1 MPKYLSGREKRR
13 PQDKLTEDRYQY
25 LGLEQAEPNLAD
37 PATSPGVPAGA
48 QFQLVAVSGY
58 DGRRYWVPVGGD
70 LQPGSITI
78 FDEGSQVS
86 GTSSITQLN
95 FVGAAVTAA
104 AGVQSPSGHPGVA
117 ATITVIPVTVGD
129 NPPIGAGTTNN
140 GELWWESDT
149 GDLYVYYN
157 DGDSSQWVMANS
169 GGRGLTGD
177 KGTQGDKGIKGSK
190 GEIGS
195 TGDEG
200 EKGSKGEPSTVKG
213 DKGDKGDAIKGDKG
227 DAIKG
232 DKGDA
237 IKGDKGEM
245 NVIDSNADDRVITG
259 SDTVG
264 ELKAESKLTF
274 DSDNVTAT
282 LNVTGN
288 TNITGITTVNS
299 NLDVDGD
306 LDVDRHTNLDNVSIA
321 GVATVSGNLFVGG
334 VLTYEDVTNVDSV
347 GLITARDGIFIPDDK
362 KLEFG
367 NVAGSGDLQIS
378 HTSSLANQNDSNGD
392 SIVDGDTSFIE
403 ESGTGGLI
411 FKTNGGPGDG
421 AYQFFDASWRPI
433 LKLFSGNN
441 ARVSLYHGGTEKL
454 GTTTDG
460 VKIYGGLQDKDGDLG
475 TSGQVL
481 TSTGTQLNWVPA
493 STVGGS
499 VNTTYTLPGSGTDGT
514 NFTDAKGSA
523 TITLTGT
530 NSTTDEI
537 VITAGDNIKITS
549 TGSGGFTINAQDTND
564 NTQLTTEQ
572 VQDIVGAMFSSNTE
586 TRISATYQDSDGTI
600 DLVVD
605 DMTADNNTTYA
616 ISAVDGDNTDEEKIR
631 LTGSNPT
638 STDDIVLEAGTG
650 LSIARSGDKITFT
663 NTDTGSGANTQLSKE
678 TVQDY
683 VGEMLSGNTETRIA
697 VTYDDTNN
705 KINFVVDD
713 QSSDNNTTYDLL
725 AVQTSG
731 NNTNPAIKLDASTGD
746 DDEVKLVGV
755 DHSGITVTRADNS
768 TINFDTSLQLLARQS
783 TSGSN
788 ADPNL
793 DLMGSASVALDTV
806 KLVGGTNVNIERNS
820 SGNQITFT
828 AQNDN
833 TQLSTEQVQ
842 DIVGAMFSGNTETN
856 ITATYQDSDG
866 TIDLVASNDNTQL
879 SKETVQDY
887 VGEMLTGN
895 TETRIAVTY
904 DDANNKINFV
914 VDDQSSDNNTT
925 YDLITSA
932 SGNNVNLKLD
942 ASSGDDDTILLTAGT
957 NVSFTSVSSTGFTIN
972 TSSTLSGTI
981 DEADKV
987 KVNTSTE
994 NEYHNIAF
1002 VPKDTTTGSYQ
1013 TLEIDSTDQR
1023 LAWNPSNNRL
1033 QSYDTQTYRLITWS
1047 GGSSGTAGQVLT
1059 SGGTGGWTW
1068 TTPSSL
1074 SGILA
1079 NVTTSTSPPSSPSA
1093 GDLWWDSDDGD
1104 LLVYYNDGNT
1114 SQWVTTGS
1122 SGQKGEP
1129 GASGTDGVDGVSVK
1143 GQKGEPTVGVSN
1155 YQEFTQSGTWT
1166 KPSTGNIANVYMWGG
1181 GGGGGGNSNFNGGGG
1196 GGGYAE
1202 YQIPLSELGSTVT
1215 VTVGT
1220 GGGVNQNGGTSW
1232 FSSTAYQAGGGNAG
1246 HNGTNYETNG
1256 YGGNGGSPLGTGQGA
1271 SRGFYT
1277 SGTTDDGTSYY
1288 NNSGASSGKDG
1299 HSGGGGGS
1307 AAGGGTSG
1315 GGSAYMAGGGGGA
1328 RRNNST
1334 SNGGSSVGGGNG
1346 GNAGSNGSIPSGGGG
1361 ARASGARGLVRVVV
1375 V

>member
-1 MPKYLSGREKRR
+1 MVKYLSGRQKRR
-13 PQDKLTEDRYQY
+13 PQDKLTPDRYQY
-25 LGLEQAEPNLAD
+25 LGLDQAEPNLAD

-48 QFQLVAVSGY
+48 QFQLIAVSGY
-58 DGRRYWVPVGGD
+58 DGDRFWVPVGGE
-70 LQPGSITI
+70 LQPGAITI

-95 FVGAAVTAA
+95 FVGAAVTSA

-117 ATITVIPVTVGD
+117 ATVTVIPVTVGD
-129 NPPIGAGTTNN
+129 NPPNIPNPNN

-177 KGTQGDKGIKGSK
+177 KGEQGQKGEVGQK

-274 DSDNVTAT
+274 DSDNVTAI

-288 TNITGITTVNS
+288 TNISGITTINS

-347 GLITARDGIFIPDDK
+347 GLITAREGIFIPDNK
-362 KLEFG
+362 KLRFG
-367 NVAGSGDLQIS
+367 GTADTPDISIIHNTSVTPHASQI
-378 HTSSLANQNDSNGD
+378 TNRVDSQLEVIAD
-392 SIVDGDTSFIE
+392 MLE
-403 ESGTGGLI
+403 LRSGTSDKAYLTANVGSATTI
-411 FKTNGGPGDG
+411 FHHNTRR
-421 AYQFFDASWRPI
+421 F
-433 LKLFSGNN
+433 
-441 ARVSLYHGGTEKL
+441 E
-454 GTTTDG
+454 TTTDG

-499 VNTTYTLPGSGTDGT
+499 VDTTYTLPGSGTDGT

-523 TITLTGT
+523 TITLTGSD
-530 NSTTDEI
+530 STTDEI

-549 TGSGGFTINAQDTND
+549 TGGGGFTINAQDTND

-616 ISAVDGDNTDEEKIR
+616 ISAVDGDAVDEEKIR
-631 LTGSNPT
+631 LTGTNPS
-638 STDDIVLEAGTG
+638 STDDVVLEAGTG
-650 LSIARSGDKITFT
+650 LSIARTGDKITFT

-731 NNTNPAIKLDASTGD
+731 NNTDPAIKLDASSGD

-755 DHSGITVTRADNS
+755 DHSGITVTRANDS
-768 TINFDTSLQLLARQS
+768 TINFSTSLQLLARQS
-783 TSGSN
+783 TSGSD

-820 SGNQITFT
+820 SGNEITFT

-833 TQLSTEQVQ
+833 TQLTTEQVQ
-842 DIVGAMFSGNTETN
+842 DIVGDMFSGNTETN

-895 TETRIAVTY
+895 TETRISVTY
-904 DDANNKINFV
+904 DDNANKINFV

-932 SGNNVNLKLD
+932 TGNNVNLKLD
-942 ASSGDDDTILLTAGT
+942 ASSGDDDTILITAGT
-957 NVSFTSVSSTGFTIN
+957 NVSFTSVTSTGFTIN
-972 TSSTLSGTI
+972 TAATLSGTI
-981 DEADKV
+981 AQSDAV

-1033 QSYDTQTYRLITWS
+1033 QSYDTQTNRLITWS
-1047 GGSSGTAGQVLT
+1047 GGSSGAAGQVLT
-1059 SGGTGGWTW
+1059 SQGSSSGWNWTNQSDLTGVK
-1068 TTPSSL
+1068 
-1074 SGILA
+1074 A
-1079 NVTTSTSPPSSPSA
+1079 NVTTSTSAPSSPNA

-1122 SGQKGEP
+1122 SGQKGDTGAP
-1129 GASGTDGVDGVSVK
+1129 GADGTDGVSVK

-1155 YQEFTQSGTWT
+1155 YQEFTTSGTWT

-1181 GGGGGGNSNFNGGGG
+1181 GGGGGCNSNFNGGGG

-1215 VTVGT
+1215 VTIGT
-1220 GGGVNQNGGTSW
+1220 GGGVNQNGGTTT
-1232 FSSTAYQAGGGNAG
+1232 FGSSAYQAGGGNAG
-1246 HNGTNYETNG
+1246 HNGTNYHQSG
-1256 YGGNGGSPLGTGQGA
+1256 YGGNGGHPLGTGQGA
-1271 SRGFYT
+1271 SRGFYGST
-1277 SGTTDDGTSYY
+1277 STDDGTQDYY
-1288 NNSGASSGKDG
+1288 VTSPGSGKDG
-1299 HSGGGGGS
+1299 HSGAGGGS
-1307 AAGGGTSG
+1307 GAGTGVSNGGT
-1315 GGSAYMAGGGGGA
+1315 AYMAGGGGGA
-1328 RRNNST
+1328 RRYGST
-1334 SNGGSSVGGGNG
+1334 SNGGSSIGGGNG
-1346 GNAGSNGSIPSGGGG
+1346 GNAGSNGSAPGGGGG
-1361 ARASGARGLVRVVV
+1361 ARASGARGAVRVVV

>member
-1 MPKYLSGREKRR
+1 
-13 PQDKLTEDRYQY
+13 
-25 LGLEQAEPNLAD
+25 
-37 PATSPGVPAGA
+37 
-48 QFQLVAVSGY
+48 
-58 DGRRYWVPVGGD
+58 
-70 LQPGSITI
+70 
-78 FDEGSQVS
+78 
-86 GTSSITQLN
+86 
-95 FVGAAVTAA
+95 
-104 AGVQSPSGHPGVA
+104 
-117 ATITVIPVTVGD
+117 
-129 NPPIGAGTTNN
+129 
-140 GELWWESDT
+140 
-149 GDLYVYYN
+149 
-157 DGDSSQWVMANS
+157 
-169 GGRGLTGD
+169 
-177 KGTQGDKGIKGSK
+177 
-190 GEIGS
+190 
-195 TGDEG
+195 
-200 EKGSKGEPSTVKG
+200 
-213 DKGDKGDAIKGDKG
+213 
-227 DAIKG
+227 
-232 DKGDA
+232 
-237 IKGDKGEM
+237 
-245 NVIDSNADDRVITG
+245 
-259 SDTVG
+259 
-264 ELKAESKLTF
+264 
-274 DSDNVTAT
+274 
-282 LNVTGN
+282 
-288 TNITGITTVNS
+288 
-299 NLDVDGD
+299 
-306 LDVDRHTNLDNVSIA
+306 
-321 GVATVSGNLFVGG
+321 
-334 VLTYEDVTNVDSV
+334 VDSV

-441 ARVSLYHGGTEKL
+441 ARVSLYHGGTEKF

-499 VNTTYTLPGSGTDGT
+499 VDTTYTLPDTGTDGT
-514 NFTDAKGSA
+514 NFTNARGSA
-523 TITLTGT
+523 TITLTGSD
-530 NSTTDEI
+530 STTDAV
-537 VITAGDNIKITS
+537 VITAGDNIKITD

-564 NTQLTTEQ
+564 NTQLSNEA
-572 VQDIVGAMFSSNTE
+572 VQDIIGGMV
-586 TRISATYQDSDGTI
+586 
-600 DLVVD
+600 
-605 DMTADNNTTYA
+605 
-616 ISAVDGDNTDEEKIR
+616 
-631 LTGSNPT
+631 
-638 STDDIVLEAGTG
+638 
-650 LSIARSGDKITFT
+650 
-663 NTDTGSGANTQLSKE
+663 
-678 TVQDY
+678 
-683 VGEMLSGNTETRIA
+683 SGNTETRIA
-697 VTYDDTNN
+697 VTYDDTSG
-705 KINFVVDD
+705 KLNFVVAD

-725 AVQTSG
+725 AVQTDG

-768 TINFDTSLQLLARQS
+768 TINFNTSLQLLARQS

-793 DLMGSASVALDTV
+793 DLMGSATVALDTV
-806 KLVGGTNVNIERNS
+806 KFVGGTNVNIERNS
-820 SGNQITFT
+820 SGNEITFT

-842 DIVGAMFSGNTETN
+842 DIVGAMFSSNTETR
-856 ITATYQDSDG
+856 ISATYQDTDG
-866 TIDLVASNDNTQL
+866 TIDLV
-879 SKETVQDY
+879 
-887 VGEMLTGN
+887 
-895 TETRIAVTY
+895 
-904 DDANNKINFV
+904 
-914 VDDQSSDNNTT
+914 VDDMTSDNNTT
-925 YDLITSA
+925 YDLITSS

-942 ASSGDDDTILLTAGT
+942 ASGTADDDTILLTAGT

-1059 SGGTGGWTW
+1059 SGGSGGWTW

-1079 NVTTSTSPPSSPSA
+1079 NVTTSTSAPSSPSA

-1155 YQEFTQSGTWT
+1155 YQEFTSSGTWS
-1166 KPSTGNIANVYMWGG
+1166 KPSTGNIANVYM
-1181 GGGGGGNSNFNGGGG
+1181 
-1196 GGGYAE
+1196 
-1202 YQIPLSELGSTVT
+1202 
-1215 VTVGT
+1215 
-1220 GGGVNQNGGTSW
+1220 
-1232 FSSTAYQAGGGNAG
+1232 
-1246 HNGTNYETNG
+1246 
-1256 YGGNGGSPLGTGQGA
+1256 
-1271 SRGFYT
+1271 
-1277 SGTTDDGTSYY
+1277 
-1288 NNSGASSGKDG
+1288 
-1299 HSGGGGGS
+1299 
-1307 AAGGGTSG
+1307 
-1315 GGSAYMAGGGGGA
+1315 
-1328 RRNNST
+1328 
-1334 SNGGSSVGGGNG
+1334 
-1346 GNAGSNGSIPSGGGG
+1346 
-1361 ARASGARGLVRVVV
+1361 
-1375 V
+1375 